1 MRQSTK
7 RIASTVLASAMV
19 FTTAVPLAVYAQS
32 PVTLA
37 AGGHIA
43 TYVGQVPAVD
53 GVTWAEGVTADT
65 FADPYSTVT
74 VQDTQG
80 NEYTVEVVPEDLV
93 YFIDS
98 YSSQEDTAATEPYS
112 AVKALVGDSLVNQAA
127 DQKKTDSNTWGY
139 TDAPNNK
146 ALDSVDVT
154 DKGQTFLYGD
164 NKAGDTLSYQLYLE
178 PGEYTIV
185 SGHWDPWFA
194 SSPNNTRG
202 MDFTVTHDGKTEQAG
217 SMQNVGSTEVENE
230 FTFTVETAQTVTYT
244 MTALNGQ
251 APMVSWVGVSGEEKA
266 ETPFLFKDPAT
277 TEIPDVDLPGNVVG
291 PLEDN
296 DGLTYAT
303 GTILNQVT
311 GCGNMMEVNV
321 QWNNSNNYHATIN
334 NAQDLFGRT
343 SFTLLADIK
352 MYEPSGDPN
361 RVDQRVSFT
370 LGTSANSLHATT
382 WSGKFGWGGNEGGVS
397 TNLVDLQG
405 LDKTG
410 WNALAL
416 VYNEAEGGNGS
427 VTVYLNGQKAAEV
440 ADVGFKMSELE
451 GIVGYIAR
459 SFDTNYLQEGLYD
472 NIVVTDAAIDEATA
486 IAETAARKAA
496 KESLPANTAELETA
510 LAQAKALLV
519 AGVPDIDTAA
529 LEQAVAEAEALLAEN
544 PGVERQDEIDAMAQK
559 LNSELSRVQ
568 PVDVAI
574 NGSDVDAAAENIN
587 GLTYKGWGM
596 LNGNSTSNLLLDY
609 KSENPEQYWE
619 MMEYLFGGEYPLF
632 THIKMEMGNDGN
644 NSTGAEACT
653 MRSEDEEADASRSPG
668 FAMAADA
675 KKINP
680 DVKVSILRWGM
691 PSWVQDKW
699 NNNVDNQGYEAMYT
713 WYRETIFDAYEKYGY
728 VVDFV
733 NPDTNETGNPDE
745 AFIKW
750 FEDRVAGETEFPDYM
765 DQEARDAYN
774 NIRIIASDE
783 NKGLQIVPS
792 MRADEE
798 LYDAVDIIGFHY
810 RTNATDDYVA
820 MADVDDKEV
829 WYSEGCAT
837 FGYSELQENKT
848 TEYGY
853 ESIGGYQS
861 PLALVDGYINSF
873 TASRRTH
880 YIFQPAIGSFY
891 EGIQY
896 GHKELISARD
906 PWSGYIHYDP
916 ALYMTAHF
924 TAFAKA
930 GWEDNDP
937 TQNEIWRAIPAAS
950 YGSFGGSDNEHMTAG
965 INGNAS
971 YLTLAAPD
979 KTDFSVVVVNNT
991 QNAKTFRIT
1000 ADGLNVADDAQL
1012 RVWATET
1019 DSYMQDKGTV
1029 QGADGVW
1036 YVSVPAYSVVT
1047 ATTLVDVEPQ
1057 RVPEEGIHN
1066 EDRDV
1071 LDTDGTGRE
1080 NGVTDDEYLYAD
1092 NFEYT
1097 EEPDVDV
1104 YNAVTGESTK
1114 TDYLTSRGNE
1124 PRYMLDSHGAWV
1136 VENGQLS
1143 QILTRGVSQWNGGDP
1158 MTMVGDFRWMNY
1170 SASVDVTKVTGYATL
1185 VIRSQG
1191 GMGTND
1197 DGYALTV
1204 TPDGTWTLKRYSTVV
1219 AQGNVPAS
1227 DSYSLKMEGR
1237 GAAILAYI
1245 DGELVA
1251 QYVDEAPMLAGRVKL
1266 ASGWTET
1273 CFDNLE
1279 VKTLNGYIPY
1289 ATSMI
1294 DGQDDGVTYEGSW
1307 SIDNPGSGSAD
1318 NWYRTI
1324 SKNTAA
1330 DAAFSFTVQGTGFA
1344 LVGPNSAGAELEVYV
1359 DGELYETAATVATG
1373 RRYETYTATGLANTT
1388 HEVKVVVKSGTLQL
1402 DAIYAYADIL
1412 GDTTDKTTL
1421 QEVYDQYKDL
1431 EQGSYTEDSWSAFA
1445 AARDEAAA
1453 VLADETATQEQ
1464 IDLARVALAA
1474 AAANLIAPNDEEPS
1488 EEPIFTANA
1497 STGYQGLTLYG
1508 NATTESGVLAL
1519 DGTTGTWAS
1528 IDREAVNFDGRDTF
1542 TVSFDVLAKQSSGN
1556 FFTFAVGKNDQQ
1568 YLFERIRGNSAY
1580 VAMTDSGWNGEEKIS
1595 VTSDNYVD
1603 RWATMTLV
1611 VTPDSMSLYENGAL
1625 IGTVDKTVQVL
1636 DFGTNVQAW
1645 LGRSFYSADSYFQG
1659 SFDNIE
1665 IFNRALDA
1673 NEVSERYAPADDDIA
1688 AVVSEIEH
1696 TATWQ
1701 NTLPVLP
1708 ETITV
1713 RTYGGEEK
1721 EVSVTWSMDKA
1732 DFATAYDVV
1741 TVSGAIDG
1749 TRLTV
1754 KTSVEVV
1761 PEGLE
1766 WFIDSGAASSPVYDA
1781 VAKLTGLKNIV
1792 SDQALSAGDWG
1803 YNADDVVVKGDTDPN
1818 NKLSTGLYAKG
1829 SGASSLPVSYTL
1841 PLTAGTYDITTGYHE
1856 WWSMTRIMKVV
1867 ATWTDSEGQAQSVTI
1882 NEPFTISS
1890 GNLDSIQTGRL
1901 VLDED
1906 ATVTISAVL
1915 GGGDQAPVMN
1925 LLAIARVNDEPEP
1938 TAEPTATPEPT
1949 AEPTATPV
1957 PTAEP
1962 TATPAPTEK
1971 PTASVIENET
1981 VTEGA
1986 QLPIVVKVE
1995 AAFDSFLRVLLNG
2008 NELDAAN
2015 YELKEGSII
2024 ITLKPAFVE
2033 TLEVGRYTL
2042 CVQTENGDAE
2052 VTFEVKAKTPNPDAT
2067 VTPAPTTAPTQPDTG
2082 DSSTL
2087 PATGDTSAAALLAV
2101 LMTASAAMAVAIKRR
2116 KQN

>member
-1 MRQSTK
+1 
-7 RIASTVLASAMV
+7 
-19 FTTAVPLAVYAQS
+19 
-32 PVTLA
+32 
-37 AGGHIA
+37 
-43 TYVGQVPAVD
+43 
-53 GVTWAEGVTADT
+53 
-65 FADPYSTVT
+65 
-74 VQDTQG
+74 
-80 NEYTVEVVPEDLV
+80 
-93 YFIDS
+93 
-98 YSSQEDTAATEPYS
+98 
-112 AVKALVGDSLVNQAA
+112 
-127 DQKKTDSNTWGY
+127 
-139 TDAPNNK
+139 
-146 ALDSVDVT
+146 
-154 DKGQTFLYGD
+154 
-164 NKAGDTLSYQLYLE
+164 
-178 PGEYTIV
+178 
-185 SGHWDPWFA
+185 
-194 SSPNNTRG
+194 
-202 MDFTVTHDGKTEQAG
+202 
-217 SMQNVGSTEVENE
+217 
-230 FTFTVETAQTVTYT
+230 
-244 MTALNGQ
+244 
-251 APMVSWVGVSGEEKA
+251 
-266 ETPFLFKDPAT
+266 
-277 TEIPDVDLPGNVVG
+277 
-291 PLEDN
+291 
-296 DGLTYAT
+296 
-303 GTILNQVT
+303 
-311 GCGNMMEVNV
+311 
-321 QWNNSNNYHATIN
+321 
-334 NAQDLFGRT
+334 
-343 SFTLLADIK
+343 
-352 MYEPSGDPN
+352 
-361 RVDQRVSFT
+361 
-370 LGTSANSLHATT
+370 
-382 WSGKFGWGGNEGGVS
+382 
-397 TNLVDLQG
+397 
-405 LDKTG
+405 
-410 WNALAL
+410 
-416 VYNEAEGGNGS
+416 
-427 VTVYLNGQKAAEV
+427 
-440 ADVGFKMSELE
+440 
-451 GIVGYIAR
+451 
-459 SFDTNYLQEGLYD
+459 
-472 NIVVTDAAIDEATA
+472 
-486 IAETAARKAA
+486 
-496 KESLPANTAELETA
+496 
-510 LAQAKALLV
+510 
-519 AGVPDIDTAA
+519 
-529 LEQAVAEAEALLAEN
+529 
-544 PGVERQDEIDAMAQK
+544 
-559 LNSELSRVQ
+559 
-568 PVDVAI
+568 
-574 NGSDVDAAAENIN
+574 
-587 GLTYKGWGM
+587 
-596 LNGNSTSNLLLDY
+596 
-609 KSENPEQYWE
+609 
-619 MMEYLFGGEYPLF
+619 
-632 THIKMEMGNDGN
+632 
-644 NSTGAEACT
+644 
-653 MRSEDEEADASRSPG
+653 
-668 FAMAADA
+668 
-675 KKINP
+675 
-680 DVKVSILRWGM
+680 
-691 PSWVQDKW
+691 
-699 NNNVDNQGYEAMYT
+699 
-713 WYRETIFDAYEKYGY
+713 
-728 VVDFV
+728 
-733 NPDTNETGNPDE
+733 
-745 AFIKW
+745 
-750 FEDRVAGETEFPDYM
+750 
-765 DQEARDAYN
+765 
-774 NIRIIASDE
+774 
-783 NKGLQIVPS
+783 
-792 MRADEE
+792 
-798 LYDAVDIIGFHY
+798 
-810 RTNATDDYVA
+810 
-820 MADVDDKEV
+820 
-829 WYSEGCAT
+829 
-837 FGYSELQENKT
+837 
-848 TEYGY
+848 
-853 ESIGGYQS
+853 
-861 PLALVDGYINSF
+861 
-873 TASRRTH
+873 
-880 YIFQPAIGSFY
+880 
-891 EGIQY
+891 
-896 GHKELISARD
+896 
-906 PWSGYIHYDP
+906 
-916 ALYMTAHF
+916 
-924 TAFAKA
+924 
-930 GWEDNDP
+930 
-937 TQNEIWRAIPAAS
+937 
-950 YGSFGGSDNEHMTAG
+950 
-965 INGNAS
+965 
-971 YLTLAAPD
+971 
-979 KTDFSVVVVNNT
+979 
-991 QNAKTFRIT
+991 
-1000 ADGLNVADDAQL
+1000 
-1012 RVWATET
+1012 
-1019 DSYMQDKGTV
+1019 
-1029 QGADGVW
+1029 
-1036 YVSVPAYSVVT
+1036 
-1047 ATTLVDVEPQ
+1047 
-1057 RVPEEGIHN
+1057 
-1066 EDRDV
+1066 
-1071 LDTDGTGRE
+1071 
-1080 NGVTDDEYLYAD
+1080 
-1092 NFEYT
+1092 
-1097 EEPDVDV
+1097 
-1104 YNAVTGESTK
+1104 
-1114 TDYLTSRGNE
+1114 
-1124 PRYMLDSHGAWV
+1124 
-1136 VENGQLS
+1136 
-1143 QILTRGVSQWNGGDP
+1143 
-1158 MTMVGDFRWMNY
+1158 
-1170 SASVDVTKVTGYATL
+1170 
-1185 VIRSQG
+1185 
-1191 GMGTND
+1191 
-1197 DGYALTV
+1197 
-1204 TPDGTWTLKRYSTVV
+1204 
-1219 AQGNVPAS
+1219 
-1227 DSYSLKMEGR
+1227 
-1237 GAAILAYI
+1237 
-1245 DGELVA
+1245 
-1251 QYVDEAPMLAGRVKL
+1251 MLAGRVKL

-1412 GDTTDKTTL
+1412 GGTTDKATL

-1645 LGRSFYSADSYFQG
+1645 LGRSFYSADTYFQG

-1781 VAKLTGLKNIV
+1781 VAKLTGLKNTV

-1949 AEPTATPV
+1949 AEPTATPE

-1962 TATPAPTEK
+1962 TATPVPTAEPTEVPVPSPDTSAT
-1971 PTASVIENET
+1971 PTA
-1981 VTEGA
+1981 
-1986 QLPIVVKVE
+1986 
-1995 AAFDSFLRVLLNG
+1995 
-2008 NELDAAN
+2008 
-2015 YELKEGSII
+2015 
-2024 ITLKPAFVE
+2024 
-2033 TLEVGRYTL
+2033 
-2042 CVQTENGDAE
+2042 
-2052 VTFEVKAKTPNPDAT
+2052 
-2067 VTPAPTTAPTQPDTG
+2067 APTQAPG
-2082 DSSTL
+2082 EDSGSTNL
-2087 PATGDTSAAALLAV
+2087 PATGDTALPAALAV
-2101 LMTASAAMAVAIKRR
+2101 MMAVSCAGALLLKKRR
-2116 KQN
+2116 Q